1 MKILYLS
8 KEIMRIAQI
17 VALILA
23 VAIVIYINS
32 TATMSMGD
40 FSGNGR

>member
-1 MKILYLS
+1 MMKIS
-8 KEIMRIAQI
+8 KNTKKIVQI
-17 VALILA
+17 IALILA
-23 VAIVIYINS
+23 VVGVIYINS

>member
-1 MKILYLS
+1 MKIS
-8 KEIMRIAQI
+8 KNTKKIVQI
-17 VALILA
+17 IALILA
-23 VAIVIYINS
+23 VVGVIYINS